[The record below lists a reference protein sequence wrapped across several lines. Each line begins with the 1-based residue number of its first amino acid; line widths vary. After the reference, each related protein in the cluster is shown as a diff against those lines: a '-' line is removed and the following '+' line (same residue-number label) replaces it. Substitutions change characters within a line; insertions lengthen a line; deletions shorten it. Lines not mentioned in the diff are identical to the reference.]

1 MDSGQSTKGGKNK
14 KKFQGGGPGPSG
26 QPARPA
32 GQGQPQQQKA
42 AKQGQGGGGGKYK
55 QKQLQKQ
62 QQLVQQQQ
70 QLQVQEEGTQ
80 ILLPSTGTAA
90 PLEETL
96 ASVKLDEGT
105 TSASTRQVL
114 LRPKAHGIAGQAVR
128 LEVNYLAVGL
138 DKLPPKAYHYDV
150 DIQKPAS
157 RKWQRACFTRFCAE
171 KLPNVLVAF
180 DGNKNAYTVHPLD
193 EGRFGHGVEVVV
205 TLDNRERRFT
215 LSVKLANVVDLRC
228 LKSGTEQNLAKLAT
242 AKQCLEVAFGS
253 VSDRNAKFIKF
264 KRSCYL
270 APLKRIDVG
279 VNHEL
284 WYGLHQSLILGS
296 KLFLNVDVAHKAFPS
311 GVPVLNVVG
320 DLARRR
326 WNDPPNVPEWADEML
341 ASKLDHFLK
350 GLEVSYTGPSAVK
363 KVFKYNGL
371 KGPASKQTFKSND
384 GTQMTVAA
392 YFEQQGYRLR
402 YPNLPVMH
410 VGSTVRNIMLPMEL
424 CQILPGQALNK
435 KHPDECT
442 ANIIKLAATDTDT
455 RKRKITELK
464 DQLNYNGSPILK
476 EFGIGVG
483 KDFEEIDGRIIA
495 PPQILYKNAKTVR
508 PDRGQWDA
516 EGTVFVTTKQPE
528 LRWIIFNLDGYAGQQ
543 DINTFG
549 RNIFNESRKK
559 GMQLQ
564 SFSMQNTYYEPRNMR
579 MNAKQL
585 NDELLKTFN
594 DFKKQQMDIVVV
606 VIPSFGDHYFKTK
619 QNTELVIGLLTTCI
633 KGNTIKKSRSP
644 LQVVNNILLK
654 MNGKTNG
661 TNHVVRSPNPKIP
674 LIKKRVMYIG
684 ADVTHPSPEQ
694 TMIPSIAGVAASFD
708 LEGFRYRMNFRLQHP
723 KEEMIQDLETI
734 VKYMLSYYKAQNN
747 QLPETILYYRDGVSD
762 GQFSQ
767 VLDIELNAIQRAAA
781 TTNAKITVTFIVV
794 QKRHHT
800 RFFPGPRCP
809 KDGKNQN
816 VPPGTVVDKYITS
829 PNHFQFFLT
838 SHQAIQGVAKPAKY
852 TVLYDDERYDPDQ
865 LESLTYALCHMYA
878 RCNRAVSYP
887 APTYYAHWIA
897 ARGKVYIQGRQL
909 NMENLEQENKQLQVK
924 AEIVDRN
931 PMFFI

>member
-1 MDSGQSTKGGKNK
+1 MDSGQPSKGGKNK
-14 KKFQGGGPGPSG
+14 KKFQGGGSGPSG
-26 QPARPA
+26 QSA
-32 GQGQPQQQKA
+32 GSAPQGQQLQPKT
-42 AKQGQGGGGGKYK
+42 KQGQGGGGGKYK

-70 QLQVQEEGTQ
+70 QLQIQEEGTQ
-80 ILLPSTGTAA
+80 ILLPSTGDA
-90 PLEETL
+90 PLEESL

-105 TSASTRQVL
+105 TSASTRHVL
-114 LRPKAHGIAGQAVR
+114 LRPKAHGVAGQAVR
-128 LEVNYLAVGL
+128 LEVNYLAVAL

-157 RKWQRACFTRFCAE
+157 RKWQRACFARFCAE
-171 KLPNVLVAF
+171 KLPNALVAF
-180 DGNKNAYTVHPLD
+180 DGNKNAYTVKPLD
-193 EGRFGHGVEVVV
+193 EGRFGGGVEVAV

-215 LSVKLANVVDLRC
+215 VSVKLANVVDLRC

-311 GVPVLNVVG
+311 GVPVLDVVA

-350 GLEVSYTGPSAVK
+350 GLEVSYTGPSAVQ

-392 YFEQQGYRLR
+392 YFAQQGCRLR

-464 DQLNYNGSPILK
+464 DQLNYNGSPTLK

-483 KDFEEIDGRIIA
+483 KDFEEIDGRIIG

-516 EGTVFVTTKQPE
+516 EGTVFITTKQSE

-549 RNIFNESRKK
+549 KNIFNESRKK

-564 SFSMQNTYYEPRNMR
+564 SFSMQNTYCEPRNMR

-585 NDELLKTFN
+585 DEELFN
-594 DFKKQQMDIVVV
+594 KFSYFKKQQMDIVVV

-619 QNTELVIGLLTTCI
+619 QLTELDIGLLTTCV

-694 TMIPSIAGVAASFD
+694 TTIPSIAGVAASFD
-708 LEGFRYRMNFRLQHP
+708 LEGFRCRMNFRLQPP

-734 VKYMLSYYKAQNN
+734 VKDMLSYYKSKTN

-767 VLDIELNAIQRAAA
+767 ALDIELNAIQRAVAS
-781 TTNAKITVTFIVV
+781 TNAKITVTFIVV

-852 TVLYDDERYDPDQ
+852 TVLYDDERYDPDHLQ
-865 LESLTYALCHMYA
+865 SLTYAICHMYA

-897 ARGKVYIQGRQL
+897 ARGKVYIQGRKL
-909 NMENLEQENKQLQVK
+909 NMKNLEQENKQLQVK
-924 AEIVDRN
+924 AEIVDGN